1 MMRFTHLLFAIAIGC
16 GAAASNS
23 HTLPVVRFANAPP
36 ATIVDDRRDVP
47 RPPARRITMMN
58 YYGYM
63 SLFERRVTYAS
74 ELHLKRR
81 ALGTNSLDEVPD
93 STWFTNRSGLTP
105 AQVRT
110 GPVTEDNPEQ
120 HVPWTIVSTKFGG
133 TELGFII
140 KDARGVKFVLKF
152 DDLDHPEIETGVDVV
167 VDRLLWASGY
177 NVPEDQISY
186 IRPDQLILAPDAVT
200 KDSDGHAMDKLR
212 QQDVDKVLALI
223 PHEPDG
229 RIRGSTSRWIE
240 GTGIGAHP
248 TEGVRKDDPNDLIP
262 HERRRDL
269 RGMFAMY
276 SWVDNVDV
284 WPGNFLDSWIVD
296 PGNPK
301 RHYVKHFALDFGRG
315 LGAMAAK
322 EHDLSRSHV
331 YRFDFGTAFANLYT
345 IGIEK
350 YEWETRPQVQIRGV
364 ASTFT
369 AAGFDPGQ
377 WHSDQ
382 VYMPFYEMDRYDG
395 FWGAKIVA
403 RFTRDQIRAAV
414 EAGRYS
420 DPLAVQYITDTLVA
434 RQRKLVAYWY
444 NQVSPLDRFA
454 IGSQLCF
461 DDLAITQG
469 YVAAGTPTHYAISVF
484 DKQGRA
490 IAAPGVLAA
499 ALDGHTCMQAEKL
512 GSDPDAYTI
521 FQITTVRPDF
531 QGTTYVH
538 VARDYGGALRVVGIW
553 RV

>member
-1 MMRFTHLLFAIAIGC
+1 M
-16 GAAASNS
+16 
-23 HTLPVVRFANAPP
+23 RFANAPP